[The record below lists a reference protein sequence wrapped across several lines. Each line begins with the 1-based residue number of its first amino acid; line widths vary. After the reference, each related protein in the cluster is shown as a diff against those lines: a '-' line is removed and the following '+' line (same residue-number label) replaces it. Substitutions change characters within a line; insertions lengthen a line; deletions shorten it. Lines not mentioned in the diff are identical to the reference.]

1 MITQVPVGKCEELSG
16 NNSFLLLSFNTNANL
31 WTSATPVTG
40 NVRAVGLPTPVYDEW
55 STMWGENQQTRF
67 RDAKTD
73 QNSLY
78 KAINEKGVYS
88 DVSFLVQG
96 SERSLIML

>member
-1 MITQVPVGKCEELSG
+1 MLEHYAYTVGKGKKLSG
-16 NNSFLLLSFNTNANL
+16 NNSFLLLSFKINANL

-55 STMWGENQQTRF
+55 STMRGENQRALF

-73 QNSLY
+73 Q
-78 KAINEKGVYS
+78 K
-88 DVSFLVQG
+88 SFL
-96 SERSLIML
+96 